1 MVFLK
6 WLALILMALVL
17 GSVGVYLMQ
26 PSMDEVGIDYESPY
40 QGSYEKKSG
49 DRASVVTVKWFGVS
63 TLLIDDGETQLLIDG
78 YFSRPGLLDVALK
91 RPISPELDTIARVV
105 DRFGMERVAAVMP
118 VHSHFDH
125 ALDSGEVAKFTGALL
140 LGSQSTANIGRS
152 AKLPESQIGIVD
164 VDKIYNFGQFKV
176 TFYASE
182 HAPLGSNSGIDGV
195 ISEPFEI
202 PADYTAW
209 QLGQAYSI
217 VIEHPSGVMLVEGSA
232 GFVAGA
238 LGDLAVD
245 AVFLGVGGLRDLA
258 RDYQQEYIYEKVVK
272 TNPNN
277 VYIIHHD
284 DMFDTLGKVD
294 QSKLMLSFDSTFAF
308 ELQQLVLP
316 ANLKQLRYGEAIS
329 ISR

>member
-6 WLALILMALVL
+6 WLVLFLIALVFVAS
-17 GSVGVYLMQ
+17 GAYLMQ
-26 PSMDEVGIDYESPY
+26 PSMDEVGIAYESPY
-40 QGSYEKKSG
+40 QGAYEKGSP
-49 DRASVVTVKWFGVS
+49 VTVKWFGVS
-63 TLLIDDGETQLLIDG
+63 TLLVDDGETQLLIDG
-78 YFSRPGLLDVALK
+78 YFSRPSLLDIALK
-91 RPISPELDTIARVV
+91 RPISSELETIAGVV
-105 DRFGMERVAAVMP
+105 DRFRMDRIAAVMP

-125 ALDSGEVAKFTGALL
+125 AMDSGEVAKLTGALL
-140 LGSQSTANIGRS
+140 LGSPSTANIGRS

-164 VDKIYNFGQFKV
+164 LDKSYTFGQFQV
-176 TFYASE
+176 TFYVSE

-195 ISEPFEI
+195 ISEPFDL

-217 VIEHPSGVMLVEGSA
+217 VIDHPAGTMLVEGSA

-238 LGDLAVD
+238 LGDLNVD
-245 AVFLGVGGLRDLA
+245 AVFLGVGGLRDLT

-284 DMFDTLGKVD
+284 DMFDRLGQVD

>member
-1 MVFLK
+1 MVFIK
-6 WLALILMALVL
+6 WLALILTALVL
-17 GSVGVYLMQ
+17 VSFGVYLMQ
-26 PSMDEVGIDYESPY
+26 PSMDEVGIPYERPYES
-40 QGSYEKKSG
+40 GVTVSDS
-49 DRASVVTVKWFGVS
+49 AVTVKWFGVS

-78 YFSRPGLLDVALK
+78 YFSRPSLLDIALK
-91 RPISPELDTIARVV
+91 RPISSELETIAGVV
-105 DRFGMERVAAVMP
+105 DRFRMDRVAAVMP

-125 ALDSGEVAKFTGALL
+125 AMDSAEVAKLTGALL

-152 AKLPESQIGIVD
+152 TQLPESQIGIVD
-164 VDKIYNFGQFKV
+164 VDKTYTFGQFKV
-176 TFYASE
+176 TFYASQ

-195 ISEPFEI
+195 VSEPFEL

-217 VIEHPSGVMLVEGSA
+217 VIEHPAGVMLVQGSA

-245 AVFLGVGGLRDLA
+245 AVFLGVGGLRNLP

-277 VYIIHHD
+277 VYVIHHD

-294 QSKLMLSFDSTFAF
+294 QSKLMLSFDSTLAF
-308 ELQQLVLP
+308 ELRQLVLP
-316 ANLKQLRYGEAIS
+316 ANLKQLRYGEAIL
-329 ISR
+329 ITR